1 MHIIVSTWY
10 GLSCYIQYNFS
21 DFVTSMSVI
30 QVANTLTGWPGR
42 IVIRH
47 ILYVINLVTF
57 STLALR
63 DWFSNNKLFDSRSY
77 STTVAQ
83 IIFTGVDALPTI
95 TFLGLATGFIFTFR
109 LISITD
115 SLGGTNDIIQL
126 LITIICLSVGPF
138 LAAIIIISRTGSAI
152 VVDIGNMKLHG
163 EIEALE
169 NMGVNINDYLIAPRI
184 ISTAISQLAITV
196 YFTVTA
202 LLTGIFISAIF
213 VNPAHFDFIYKI
225 SDSVTPY
232 FVSIFVIKNIIFGYV
247 IATVACYNGLR
258 VQCSA
263 TEVPQRTTASIVQSL
278 SFIFI
283 IDSIL
288 TIAIFI

>member
-1 MHIIVSTWY
+1 
-10 GLSCYIQYNFS
+10 
-21 DFVTSMSVI
+21 MSVTQI
-30 QVANTLTGWPGR
+30 ANTLTGWPGR
-42 IVIRH
+42 LLLSNVV
-47 ILYVINLVTF
+47 YVINLVTF

-63 DWFSNNKLFDSRSY
+63 DWFSKNKLFESRSY

-109 LISITD
+109 LISISN
-115 SLGGTNDIIQL
+115 SLGGTDDIINL
-126 LITIICLSVGPF
+126 LITVICLSAGPF

-152 VVDIGNMKLHG
+152 VVDLGNMKLHG

-169 NMGVNINDYLIAPRI
+169 NMGININDYLIAPRI

-196 YFTVTA
+196 YFTVIA
-202 LLTGIFISAIF
+202 LVSGIVIGALFINPTYFNLILT
-213 VNPAHFDFIYKI
+213 I
-225 SDSVTPY
+225 SDSFTPY
-232 FVSIFVIKNIIFGYV
+232 LMSIFVIKNIIFGYV

-258 VQCSA
+258 VQNSA

-278 SFIFI
+278 SFVFV
-283 IDSIL
+283 IDALL
-288 TIAIFI
+288 TVAIFI